1 MSRNVVLAA
10 GKRTPFGDF
19 GGSLKDTPLSALGA
33 HTVRATLG
41 SAGLDAARID
51 HLTFGNVM
59 SVDYDGNFISRKVAL
74 DAGLPIES
82 GALAVSRACGT
93 GTEAIA
99 SAARYVM
106 CGSSRLG
113 IAAGGESFSRVP
125 YVAQNVRWGAKRGPQ
140 TLEDGLDFAY
150 RCPFSRELMGETAE
164 NLADVGDYKRADM
177 DAWGLMSQQR
187 AKAAIES
194 GFLSRQIAPI
204 EVPDGKGTR
213 LFAQDE
219 FPRFNVTAEK
229 LASLKPAFRKD
240 GRVTAG
246 SSSGVTDGAA
256 SLIVADADALRGA
269 GVEAEARWVDA
280 VSVGVPPHIMGSG
293 PAPAI
298 GALLKKHDLKVSDID
313 YFEINE
319 AFAVVNLHAEREHGI
334 PRDRTNLY
342 GGGISIGHPPG
353 ATGVRQ
359 TITAMHHL
367 ADTKGRYAIISMCL
381 GAGQGMA
388 TLIENLR
395 C

>member
-1 MSRNVVLAA
+1 MDRNVVLAA
-10 GKRTPFGDF
+10 GRRTPFGDF
-19 GGSLKDTPLSALGA
+19 GGSLKDVPLSVLGA
-33 HTVRATLG
+33 HVVRATLAAAG
-41 SAGLDAARID
+41 SDAARID

-59 SVDYDGNFISRKVAL
+59 PVDHDGNFISRKVAL
-74 DAGLPIES
+74 DAGLPVES
-82 GALAVSRACGT
+82 GALTVNRACGS
-93 GTEAIA
+93 GSEAIA
-99 SAARYVM
+99 SAARM
-106 CGSSRLG
+106 IICGASRIG

-125 YVAQNVRWGAKRGPQ
+125 YLAPSIRWGAKRGPQ
-140 TLEDGLDFAY
+140 GLEDGLDFAY

-187 AKAAIES
+187 AKAAVES
-194 GFLSRQIAPI
+194 GFLGRQIAPI
-204 EVPDGKGTR
+204 EVPDGKGVR
-213 LFAQDE
+213 LFSQDE
-219 FPRFNVTAEK
+219 FPRPNVTAEK

-256 SLIVADADALRGA
+256 SLLVADAGALRDA
-269 GVEAEARWVDA
+269 DIEAEARWVDA
-280 VSVGVPPHIMGSG
+280 VAVGVPPHIMGAG

-298 GALLKKHDLKVSDID
+298 GALLGKHQLKVSDID

-334 PRDRTNLY
+334 PRSRTNLY

-353 ATGVRQ
+353 ATGVRM

-367 ADTKGRYAIISMCL
+367 ADTKGRYGIISMCL

-388 TLIENLR
+388 TLIENLKR
-395 C
+395 